1 MMSNI
6 FFWAGII
13 IFLLGAV
20 IRYASTKKRDGKV
33 SKSVKYLSI
42 LCCAIGL
49 VFDLISLFV

>member
-1 MMSNI
+1 MSNF

-13 IFLLGAV
+13 IFLLGAM

-33 SKSVKYLSI
+33 SNSIKYFSI
-42 LCCAIGL
+42 ICCAIGL